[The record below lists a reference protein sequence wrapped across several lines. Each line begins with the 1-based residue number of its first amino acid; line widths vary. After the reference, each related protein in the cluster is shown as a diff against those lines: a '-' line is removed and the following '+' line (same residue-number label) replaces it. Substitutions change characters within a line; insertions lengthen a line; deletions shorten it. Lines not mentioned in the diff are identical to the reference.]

1 MAPRLAWPLGEH
13 GELAPAPWTERLAEK
28 ALAQVEL
35 APVWAEPTECR
46 ALLTERML
54 ERPPDVAQL
63 KEAARAVL
71 EE

>member
-1 MAPRLAWPLGEH
+1 M
-13 GELAPAPWTERLAEK
+13 
-28 ALAQVEL
+28 
-35 APVWAEPTECR
+35 WAEPTECR